1 MMMVQDKGHEPKEAK
16 MNQGEKDTQPAP
28 KSPAKVTERVVTEVD
43 RWGDVRVVG
52 GHKTYKLKQDPK
64 EHAFAHLGEY
74 PYTYIGYQYLTYQ
87 ACPGAPIQVGGS
99 CDHCMTG
106 IKDAFRFRSA
116 DGKVFK
122 VGNQCVA
129 KAGDRGLKKAI
140 DNDLKKIRRERKAK
154 RDNERIEAAMA
165 LYEANKDYLA
175 TLPHP
180 MDFTDRETG
189 EALTFVDYV
198 EYMKK
203 CCGVS
208 GMLRVAKGII
218 KRTEDRA

>member
-1 MMMVQDKGHEPKEAK
+1 M
-16 MNQGEKDTQPAP
+16 
-28 KSPAKVTERVVTEVD
+28 
-43 RWGDVRVVG
+43 
-52 GHKTYKLKQDPK
+52 
-64 EHAFAHLGEY
+64 
-74 PYTYIGYQYLTYQ
+74 
-87 ACPGAPIQVGGS
+87 
-99 CDHCMTG
+99 
-106 IKDAFRFRSA
+106 
-116 DGKVFK
+116 
-122 VGNQCVA
+122 A

-208 GMLRVAKGII
+208 GMLRVNSTSIEEYKAKLDRF
-218 KRTEDRA
+218 KRERMAR